1 MAIETDRNR
10 SIRTAREALK
20 LAVEFEDETGAA
32 KARADLSAIGVDEAG
47 DDLTDE

>member
-10 SIRTAREALK
+10 RIREACAALH
-20 LAVEFEDETGAA
+20 AAEDFEDEDAA
-32 KARADLSAIGVDEAG
+32 TKARASLAALGVDEAG

>member
-10 SIRTAREALK
+10 NIRKACEALK
-20 LAVEFEDETGAA
+20 VAVEFEDDAA
-32 KARADLSAIGVDEAG
+32 ADKARADLAALGVDEAG